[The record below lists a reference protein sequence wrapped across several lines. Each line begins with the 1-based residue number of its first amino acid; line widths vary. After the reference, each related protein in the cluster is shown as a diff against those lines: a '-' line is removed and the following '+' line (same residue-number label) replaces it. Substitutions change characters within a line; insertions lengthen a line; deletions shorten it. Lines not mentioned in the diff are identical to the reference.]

1 MLLLSQD
8 ELFLDIDPSKSP
20 IRLSLEDRR
29 RRFGADEESRQYKE
43 RMASYRRSIVDKLVS
58 ISTHFVKCKNFSE

>member
-20 IRLSLEDRR
+20 IRLSSEDRR
-29 RRFGADEESRQYKE
+29 RRFGVDEESRQYKE
-43 RMASYRRSIVDKLVS
+43 RMAAYRRGIVEKLVA
-58 ISTHFVKCKNFSE
+58 ISSHFVKCKSS